1 MFIVSKFTHN
11 NVVKKVDDQQQRAFD
26 LRLDRLIVGKEVLQP
41 IKGVTTKELDI
52 NHQKVTLSA
61 TL

>member
-1 MFIVSKFTHN
+1 
-11 NVVKKVDDQQQRAFD
+11 
-26 LRLDRLIVGKEVLQP
+26 VLQP
-41 IKGVTTKELDI
+41 IKGVRTKELDM

>member
-41 IKGVTTKELDI
+41 IKGVRTKELDI

>member
-11 NVVKKVDDQQQRAFD
+11 KVVKKVDDQQQRAFD

-41 IKGVTTKELDI
+41 IKGVRTKELDI

>member
-1 MFIVSKFTHN
+1 VFIVSKFTHN

-41 IKGVTTKELDI
+41 IKGVRTKELDI